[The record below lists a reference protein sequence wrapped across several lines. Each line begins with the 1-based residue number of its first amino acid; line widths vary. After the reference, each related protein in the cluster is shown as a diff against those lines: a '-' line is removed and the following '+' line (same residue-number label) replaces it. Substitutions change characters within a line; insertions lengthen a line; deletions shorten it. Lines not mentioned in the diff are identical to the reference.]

1 MAKFKL
7 AQYWAAAC
15 GGCDVAVLDVHEK
28 ILDIAEAAELVF
40 WPIALDFKI
49 KDVEAMEDGSI
60 DVCLYNGAVR
70 NSEQKHIAE
79 LLRKKSKVMIAFGA
93 CACYGGIPGLANF
106 SNRNEVFNTV
116 YKETLSTVNPD
127 STFPKPTSNVPEG
140 ELTIPEF
147 FNTVKTLDQVVK
159 VEYYIPGCPPTP
171 KTIMT
176 AIEAIINN
184 ELPPV
189 GSTLA
194 GKKTL
199 CDECPRVKEE
209 RKVKKFYRPHEIVP
223 EPELCLLEQGII
235 CYGPA
240 TRSGCESRCI
250 NVNMPCRGCYGPAE
264 GVIDMGAKMLSA
276 VGSIIDST
284 DEDEIRRIVAEVED
298 PAGLFYRFNL
308 PASILHRK
316 TMKGVKAS

>member
-7 AQYWAAAC
+7 AQYWAASC

-40 WPIALDFKI
+40 WPIALDFKV
-49 KDVEAMEDGSI
+49 KDVEAMEDGSV
-60 DVCLYNGAVR
+60 DVCLFNGAVR
-70 NSEQKHIAE
+70 NSEQKHMAE

-93 CACYGGIPGLANF
+93 CACYGGIPGLGNF
-106 SNRNEVFNTV
+106 TNREEIFNTV
-116 YKETLSTVNPD
+116 YKDTPSTVNPD
-127 STFPKPTSNVPEG
+127 GVFPKTTTKVPEG

-147 FNTVKTLDQVVK
+147 FNTVKTLDQVVQ

-171 KTIMT
+171 DTIMT
-176 AIEAIINN
+176 AVTAIVKN

-189 GSTLA
+189 GSTIA
-194 GKKTL
+194 GTKTL
-199 CDECPRVKEE
+199 CDECPREKEE
-209 RKVKKFYRPHEIVP
+209 RKVTRFYRPHKIKP

-240 TRSGCESRCI
+240 TRSGCDSRCI

-264 GVIDMGAKMLSA
+264 GVIDQGAKMLSA
-276 VGSIIDST
+276 IGSIIDST
-284 DEDEIRRIVAEVED
+284 DEEEIRKIVAEVDD

-316 TMKGVKAS
+316 TMKGE